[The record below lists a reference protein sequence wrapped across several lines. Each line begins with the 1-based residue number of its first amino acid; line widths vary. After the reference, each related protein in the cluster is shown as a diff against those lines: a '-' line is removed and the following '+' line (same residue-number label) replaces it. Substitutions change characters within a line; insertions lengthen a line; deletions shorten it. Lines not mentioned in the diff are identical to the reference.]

1 MPRTLDGFSTA
12 TEMLGALRRHDISA
26 VELLDLHLRR
36 IERYDPL
43 VNAVAIRDLE
53 RAGEAARAADAARA
67 RGDDRPLLG
76 LPVTI
81 KDCLDVAGLPTTAG
95 LAERV
100 NAVAERDAHVVAR
113 LRAAGA
119 IIIGKTNVPPNL
131 GDWQANN
138 PIFGRTNNP
147 WDLERS
153 PGGSSGGSA
162 AALAAGLTPL
172 DYGSDKGGS
181 IRFPAAWCGVFG
193 HRPSFGIVPS
203 SGHFPGSPRP
213 NETLT
218 QNVIGPLARSAD
230 DLELA
235 LDVVAGPEAGLE
247 VAWRLQLPPSRHA
260 RLEEY
265 RVAVLPAAEWR
276 AVDSEI
282 TSAINDLAATLRG
295 LGAQVTNA
303 LPPELGDLR
312 EHHGVFQSIG
322 TATTPEILN
331 AIFHATPET
340 TPVELT
346 EEYRRERAAAARAG
360 TDPFAEARA
369 RGIECTAADFIALHD
384 RREQYRAAWRRFFRE
399 WDVLLAPVATFLAP
413 PHTTLPLH
421 QRTTII
427 NSQPASMRF
436 AMVYASLPIVAGLPA
451 TAFPVGLSRDGLPI
465 GIQAIGPFLEDRTP
479 LRFAALVTE
488 QLGGF
493 RPPPGYDGV

>member
-1 MPRTLDGFSTA
+1 MTATVDGFSTA
-12 TEMLGALRRHDISA
+12 TEMLAALRNRDVSA
-26 VELLDLHLRR
+26 VELLDLHLQR
-36 IERYDPL
+36 IERYDRR
-43 VNAVAIRDLE
+43 VNAVVIRDFD
-53 RAGEAARAADAARA
+53 RAREAARAADADRA

-81 KDCLDVAGLPTTAG
+81 KDCLDVAGLPTTGG
-95 LAERV
+95 LAER
-100 NAVAERDAHVVAR
+100 ADAGAQSDAPVVAR

-119 IIIGKTNVPPNL
+119 VIVGKTNVPPNL

-162 AALAAGLTPL
+162 AALATGLTPL
-172 DYGSDKGGS
+172 ELGSDKGGS

-218 QNVIGPLARSAD
+218 QNVIGPLARSAE

-235 LDVVAGPEAGLE
+235 LDVVAGPDTGLE
-247 VAWRLQLPPSRHA
+247 VAWRLELPPARHD
-260 RLEEY
+260 RLAGY
-265 RVAVLPAAEWR
+265 RVAVLPTAEWR

-282 TSAINDLAATLRG
+282 SSAIEALGTKLRR
-295 LGAQVTNA
+295 LGVHVAEA

-322 TATTPEILN
+322 SATTPEILN
-331 AIFHATPET
+331 AIFHATPGA

-346 EEYRRERAAAARAG
+346 EEFRRERAAAARAG

-384 RREQYRAAWRRFFRE
+384 RREQYRAAWRRFFRD

-421 QRTTII
+421 QRTTTIDGR
-427 NSQPASMRF
+427 STSMRF

-451 TAFPVGLSRDGLPI
+451 TAFPIGLSRDGLPI
-465 GIQAIGPFLEDRTP
+465 GIQAVGPFLEDRTP
-479 LRFAALVTE
+479 LRFAQLVTE

-493 RPPPGYDGV
+493 RRPPGYDT